1 MITEVDGGAEGVLE
15 TPPSDDWFPKAWAAV
30 FPKLGQ
36 DLALAWAHSDLKMT
50 WACLSSPGAALAA
63 HGACGTV
70 ALLHDHADV
79 GFHELGHIHHLPG
92 RADRTQRHGRDQIQ
106 APNSVTSSDCPP
118 WKKRQLLC

>member
-1 MITEVDGGAEGVLE
+1 MGGKGVPE

-50 WACLSSPGAALAA
+50 WACLSSSGAALAA
-63 HGACGTV
+63 HGACGAI
-70 ALLHDHADV
+70 ALLHNHADV

-92 RADRTQRHGRDQIQ
+92 RAEPHKVETRSKHLAPRHPLTVLHVR
-106 APNSVTSSDCPP
+106 TSSCYA
-118 WKKRQLLC
+118 KSGL